1 MKTRVN
7 GQEIETISTRNRRK
21 VRAETVLA
29 VCRLFFG
36 NEVGLGA
43 TYARQLRRNGADA
56 PLSPRSARIRNAVA
70 PLAKYILEVRDKS
83 TCALCAAQSKVRLAV
98 HHIVPVEMEWAR
110 VGDPT
115 NLITLCLRCHL
126 DRAHAGSWFTLDPE
140 LGPVL
145 HRIAGDREGSE
156 ATPMGLLSVV
166 QKRLAITGRELG
178 RA

>member
-7 GQEIETISTRNRRK
+7 DQEIKTTGVHNRRK
-21 VRAETVLA
+21 VRTETILA
-29 VCRLFFG
+29 ICRLLFG

-43 TYARQLRRNGADA
+43 TYARRLRRNGTDPA
-56 PLSPRSARIRNAVA
+56 LSPRAARIRNAVA
-70 PLAKYILEVRDKS
+70 PLAKHIMEVRDQS
-83 TCALCAAQSKVRLAV
+83 TCALCAAQGKVRLAV

-140 LGPVL
+140 LGPEL
-145 HRIAGDREGSE
+145 HRIAADREGSR
-156 ATPMGLLSVV
+156 ATPLELLRVV
-166 QKRLAITGRELG
+166 QNRLAILGRELG